1 MTPQEESFGQRLQRL
16 LAESGRSQAWLVD
29 TAQLS
34 SSVVS
39 RLVRGDRLPTFE
51 HVAAMAP
58 PLGLT
63 VDALVAG
70 TDAAQKIAVASQY
83 VTRDHYEAVHRQ
95 VVEQAGEIAELESQL
110 SAARSEHSQASAQ
123 HRTAHQALSDKL
135 EQTAR
140 ELSHATRELV
150 NAKLALRR
158 HQAALHHAASD
169 VAVLHGKLAAVR
181 AARTDPTQLAA
192 ALAGLEEI
200 GSAAAAG
207 YLARIEGRGEP

>member
-1 MTPQEESFGQRLQRL
+1 MTPQESFGQRLQRL

-83 VTRDHYEAVHRQ
+83 VTREHYEAVHRQ
-95 VVEQAGEIAELESQL
+95 VVEQAGWISELESQL
-110 SAARSEHSQASAQ
+110 CSPAFTEVVVES
-123 HRTAHQALSDKL
+123 SDCL
-135 EQTAR
+135 TPSWC
-140 ELSHATRELV
+140 LT
-150 NAKLALRR
+150 
-158 HQAALHHAASD
+158 
-169 VAVLHGKLAAVR
+169 
-181 AARTDPTQLAA
+181 
-192 ALAGLEEI
+192 EE
-200 GSAAAAG
+200 
-207 YLARIEGRGEP
+207 P